1 MRIAQVVSV
10 PVRTGFFADD
20 QAAIRIGAETDGFTY
35 VGAPVTPGFTTVRQA
50 GEAVSVMFVLD
61 DGFVAHGDCA
71 AVQYSAV
78 GGRDALFRA
87 QAGQQMVSEHV
98 APALVG
104 QELTTFRDMA
114 PSLDAL
120 PVHTAV
126 RYGITQALLEA
137 VAHER
142 RVTMAEL
149 VRDEYET
156 GVTLGPV
163 PAFTQCGDDRYHNV
177 DKMILKEAGAL
188 PHGLINNV
196 AERMGADG
204 ELFEAY
210 LLWVRGR
217 VLSLRARED
226 YEPVLHFDTYGT
238 IGLAFGMD
246 TVRMADFLSRLGDLA
261 APFRLRVE
269 QPMDAGGR
277 EAQVE
282 AMGKLRAALRE
293 RGSPVEIVIDEWC
306 NTMEDIR
313 LFTGAQAADVI
324 HIKTPDLGGIN
335 NTIDALLYV
344 RRNGLAAYCG
354 GTCNETDYS
363 ARACT
368 HIAMACGADQVLA
381 KPGMGVDEGLMIVG
395 NEMARV
401 TALANHRVTSAETP
415 VRPAR
420 MTESCQ
426 G

>member
-1 MRIAQVVSV
+1 MRITQVLSV

-20 QAAIRIGAETDGFTY
+20 QAAIRIGAQADGFTY
-35 VGAPVTPGFTTVRQA
+35 AGAPVTPGFTAVRQA
-50 GEAVSVMFVLD
+50 GEAVSVMFMLD
-61 DGFVAHGDCA
+61 DGFVAQGDCA
-71 AVQYSAV
+71 AVQYSGV
-78 GGRDALFRA
+78 GGRDVLFRA
-87 QAGQQMVSEHV
+87 QAGQQMVAEHV

-104 QELTTFRDMA
+104 RELTTFRDMA
-114 PSLDAL
+114 SSLDAL

-142 RVTMAEL
+142 QVTMAEV

-156 GVTLGPV
+156 GVTLAPV
-163 PAFTQCGDDRYHNV
+163 PAFVQCGDERYHNV
-177 DKMILKEAGAL
+177 DKMILKQADAL

-196 AERMGADG
+196 AERLGAEG

-210 LLWVRGR
+210 LRWVRDR
-217 VLSLRARED
+217 VLTLRTRED
-226 YEPVLHFDTYGT
+226 YAPVLHFDTYGT

-246 TVRMADFLSRLGDLA
+246 TARMADYLSRLGELA

-269 QPMDAGGR
+269 QPMDAGSR
-277 EAQVE
+277 EPQVE

-293 RGSPVEIVIDEWC
+293 RGSAVEIVIDEWC

-313 LFTGAQAADVI
+313 VFTDAQAADVV
-324 HIKTPDLGGIN
+324 HVKTPDLGGVN

-344 RRNGLAAYCG
+344 RRQYLAAYCG
-354 GTCNETDYS
+354 GTCNETDLS
-363 ARACT
+363 ARVCT

-381 KPGMGVDEGLMIVG
+381 KPGMGVDEGLMLVG

-401 TALANHRVTSAETP
+401 TALAQARTP
-415 VRPAR
+415 R
-420 MTESCQ
+420 
-426 G
+426 

>member
-1 MRIAQVVSV
+1 MRITQVLSV

-20 QAAIRIGAETDGFTY
+20 QAAIRIGTQKDGFTY
-35 VGAPVTPGFTTVRQA
+35 AGAPVTPGFTAVRQA
-50 GEAVSVMFVLD
+50 GEAVSVMLVLD
-61 DGFVAHGDCA
+61 DGFVAQGDCA
-71 AVQYSAV
+71 AVQYSGV
-78 GGRDALFRA
+78 GGRDVLFRA
-87 QAGQQMVSEHV
+87 QAGQQMVAEHV
-98 APALVG
+98 APALAG
-104 QELTTFRDMA
+104 MELTTFRDMA

-126 RYGITQALLEA
+126 RYGISQALLDA

-163 PAFTQCGDDRYHNV
+163 PMFVQCGEDRYDNV
-177 DKMILKEAGAL
+177 DKMILKEADAL

-196 AERMGADG
+196 AERLGAEG

-210 LLWVRGR
+210 LRWVRDR
-217 VLSLRARED
+217 VLALRTRED
-226 YEPVLHFDTYGT
+226 YDPVLHFDTYGT

-246 TVRMADFLSRLGDLA
+246 TARMADFLTRLGDLA

-269 QPMDAGGR
+269 HPMDAGSRDG
-277 EAQVE
+277 QLE

-293 RGSPVEIVIDEWC
+293 RGSQVEIVVDEWC

-313 LFTGAQAADVI
+313 LFTDAQAADVI
-324 HIKTPDLGGIN
+324 HVKTPDLGGVS
-335 NTIDALLYV
+335 NTIDALLFV
-344 RRNGLAAYCG
+344 RRKGLAAYCG
-354 GTCNETDYS
+354 GTCNETDFS
-363 ARACT
+363 ARVCT
-368 HIAMACGADQVLA
+368 QIAMACGADQVLA

-401 TALANHRVTSAETP
+401 TALARARTP
-415 VRPAR
+415 R
-420 MTESCQ
+420 
-426 G
+426 

>member
-1 MRIAQVVSV
+1 MSRQMRITQVLSV

-20 QAAIRIGAETDGFTY
+20 QAAIRIGAGTDGFTY
-35 VGAPVTPGFTTVRQA
+35 AGAPVTPGFTAVRQA

-61 DGFVAHGDCA
+61 DGFVAQGDCA
-71 AVQYSAV
+71 AVQYSGV
-78 GGRDALFRA
+78 GGRDVLFRA
-87 QAGQQMVSEHV
+87 QTGQQMVSQHV
-98 APALVG
+98 APALAG

-126 RYGITQALLEA
+126 RYGITQALLDA
-137 VAHER
+137 VAHQR
-142 RVTMAEL
+142 RLTMAE
-149 VRDEYET
+149 VVCEEYQT

-163 PAFTQCGDDRYHNV
+163 PAFTQCGDERYHNV

-196 AERMGADG
+196 AERLGAEG

-210 LLWVRGR
+210 LRWVRDR
-217 VLSLRARED
+217 VLALRARED

-246 TVRMADFLSRLGDLA
+246 TARMADYLSRLGDLA
-261 APFRLRVE
+261 VPFPLRVE
-269 QPMDAGGR
+269 QPMDAGSR

-293 RGSPVEIVIDEWC
+293 RGSAVEIVIDEWC

-313 LFTGAQAADVI
+313 LFTDAQAADVI
-324 HIKTPDLGGIN
+324 HVKTPDLGGVN

-344 RRNGLAAYCG
+344 RQQGLATYCG
-354 GTCNETDYS
+354 GTCNETDLA
-363 ARACT
+363 ARVCT
-368 HIAMACGADQVLA
+368 HIAMACGAGQVLA

-401 TALANHRVTSAETP
+401 TALAH
-415 VRPAR
+415 AR
-420 MTESCQ
+420 TLR
-426 G
+426 